1 MKMKIIIC
9 LLMFSFFLLVVA
21 GSNVPSPPLSLDVNN
36 GAYQK
41 RSDIMD
47 FRKEVWWLKIGV
59 CIGFIGSFLGIL
71 INFSLAWSK
80 LKV

>member
-36 GAYQK
+36 GASQK

-47 FRKEVWWLKIGV
+47 LRKEVKLLKYEV
-59 CIGFIGSFLGIL
+59 YIGFIAL
-71 INFSLAWSK
+71 IVWTPVNILAWLLS
-80 LKV
+80 